1 MAFTKV
7 TTGGLSQTSNYLTH
21 NVNSTGIITAVKFVG
36 DGSDLDG
43 VSSAGIGSALDEDN
57 TKPLNLVYY
66 TNSVLGIGSTMVV
79 NHPNTAT
86 AAYTAYTDIKLEG
99 EADLIVEDGD
109 DLILDVLG
117 ISSEGVPE
125 ISGSGGRVRA
135 GEFTNT
141 AGNASPLFPKG
152 VRVTGVATATK
163 FVGNVEGTIPATIGT
178 GVTVTAV
185 GIVSAT
191 KYYGDGSN
199 LTGLASREIYGFTG
213 IGSHLQLTY
222 TNNGADNISGDDFA
236 AFEDEFIGPSGITW
250 SINNSGNLIATI

>member
-7 TTGGLSQTSNYLTH
+7 TTGGLSQTSNYVTH

-36 DGSDLDG
+36 DGSELDG

-125 ISGSGGRVRA
+125 ISGTGGRVRA

-141 AGNASPLFPKG
+141 AGTGSPSFPQG
-152 VRVTGVATATK
+152 VRVTGVATATTIKVGTAVTISSGIVTATK
-163 FVGNVEGTIPATIGT
+163 FVGDGSDLT
-178 GVTVTAV
+178 GVS
-185 GIVSAT
+185 SA
-191 KYYGDGSN
+191 
-199 LTGLASREIYGFTG
+199 EIYGFTG
-213 IGSHLQLTY
+213 IGSHLEVRT
-222 TNNGADNISGDDFA
+222 TNSGADNITGAQYASFEQVMFA
-236 AFEDEFIGPSGITW
+236 ASGITW
-250 SINNSGNLIATI
+250 SINNDGNLIATI

>member
-7 TTGGLSQTSNYLTH
+7 TTGGLSQTSNYGTH
-21 NVNSTGIITAVKFVG
+21 NINSTGIVTAVKFVG
-36 DGSDLDG
+36 DGSELDG

-79 NHPNTAT
+79 NHPDTTNC
-86 AAYTAYTDIKLEG
+86 AYTAYTDIKLEG

-141 AGNASPLFPKG
+141 AGTGSPSFPQG
-152 VRVTGVATATK
+152 VRVTGVATATTLDSTTVKVGTAVTISSGIVTATK
-163 FVGNVEGTIPATIGT
+163 FVGDGSDLT
-178 GVTVTAV
+178 GVS
-185 GIVSAT
+185 SA
-191 KYYGDGSN
+191 
-199 LTGLASREIYGFTG
+199 EIYGFTG
-213 IGSHLQLTY
+213 IGSHLEVRT
-222 TNNGADNISGDDFA
+222 TNAGADNITNAQYVAFEQVMFA
-236 AFEDEFIGPSGITW
+236 ASGITW
-250 SINNSGNLIATI
+250 SINNDGNLIATI

>member
-7 TTGGLSQTSNYLTH
+7 TTGGLSQTSNYGTH
-21 NVNSTGIITAVKFVG
+21 NINSTGIVTAIKFVG
-36 DGSDLDG
+36 DGSELDG

-125 ISGSGGRVRA
+125 ISGTGGRVRA

-152 VRVTGVATATK
+152 VRVTGVATATTLDSTTGK
-163 FVGNVEGTIPATIGT
+163 VGTAVTINSG
-178 GVTVTAV
+178 GVT
-185 GIVSAT
+185 AT
-191 KYYGDGSN
+191 SFSGDGSN

-213 IGSHLQLTY
+213 IGSHLRLTY
-222 TNNGADNISGDDFA
+222 TNIGADNISGTEFA

-250 SINNSGNLIATI
+250 SINNNGNLIATI

>member
-7 TTGGLSQTSNYLTH
+7 TTGGLDQSSNYGTH
-21 NVNSTGIITAVKFVG
+21 NINSTGIVTAVKFVG

-99 EADLIVEDGD
+99 EAELIVEDGD
-109 DLILDVLG
+109 DLVVDVLG
-117 ISSEGVPE
+117 ISSEGIPE

-141 AGNASPLFPKG
+141 AGTGSPSFPQG
-152 VRVTGVATATK
+152 VRVTGVATATTIKVGTAVTISSGIVTATK
-163 FVGNVEGTIPATIGT
+163 FVGDGSDLT
-178 GVTVTAV
+178 GVS
-185 GIVSAT
+185 SA
-191 KYYGDGSN
+191 
-199 LTGLASREIYGFTG
+199 EIYGFTG
-213 IGSHLQLTY
+213 IGSHLEVRT
-222 TNNGADNISGDDFA
+222 TNAGADNITNAQYVAFEQVMFA
-236 AFEDEFIGPSGITW
+236 ASGITW
-250 SINNSGNLIATI
+250 SINNDGNLIATI

>member
-21 NVNSTGIITAVKFVG
+21 NVNSSGIITAVKFVG

-109 DLILDVLG
+109 DLVVDILG
-117 ISSEGVPE
+117 ISSEGVPSQ
-125 ISGSGGRVRA
+125 SGTGGRIRA

-141 AGNASPLFPKG
+141 AGTGSPSFPQG
-152 VRVTGVATATK
+152 VRVTGVATATTIKVGTAVTISSGVVTATK
-163 FVGNVEGTIPATIGT
+163 FVGDGSDLT
-178 GVTVTAV
+178 GVS
-185 GIVSAT
+185 SA
-191 KYYGDGSN
+191 
-199 LTGLASREIYGFTG
+199 EIYGFTG
-213 IGSHLQLTY
+213 IGSHLEVRT
-222 TNNGADNISGDDFA
+222 TNAGADNITNAQYVAFEQVMFA
-236 AFEDEFIGPSGITW
+236 ASGITW
-250 SINNSGNLIATI
+250 SINNDGNLIATI

>member
-21 NVNSTGIITAVKFVG
+21 NVNSTGIVTAVKFVG
-36 DGSDLDG
+36 DGSELDG
-43 VSSAGIGSALDEDN
+43 VSSAGIGTALDEDN

-99 EADLIVEDGD
+99 TADLIVEDGD
-109 DLILDVLG
+109 DLVVDILG
-117 ISSEGVPE
+117 ISSEGVPSQ
-125 ISGSGGRVRA
+125 SGTGGRVRA

-141 AGNASPLFPKG
+141 AGTGSPSFPQG
-152 VRVTGVATATK
+152 VRVTGVVTATTVS
-163 FVGNVEGTIPATIGT
+163 VGGSI
-178 GVTVTAV
+178 TA
-185 GIVSAT
+185 GN
-191 KYYGDGSN
+191 KLYGDGSA

-213 IGSHLQLTY
+213 IGSHLRLTY
-222 TNNGADNISGDDFA
+222 SNNGADNISGTDYA
-236 AFEDEFIGPSGITW
+236 SFEDKMFGPSGITW
-250 SINNSGNLIATI
+250 SINNNGNLIATI

>member
-36 DGSDLDG
+36 DGSELDG

-99 EADLIVEDGD
+99 TADLIVEDGD
-109 DLILDVLG
+109 DLVVDILG
-117 ISSEGVPE
+117 ISSEGVPSQ
-125 ISGSGGRVRA
+125 SGTGGRIRA
-135 GEFTNT
+135 GQLTNT
-141 AGNASPLFPKG
+141 AGTGAPDFPLG
-152 VRVTGVATATK
+152 ATVTGIVTATTVS
-163 FVGNVEGTIPATIGT
+163 VGGSI
-178 GVTVTAV
+178 TA
-185 GIVSAT
+185 GN
-191 KYYGDGSN
+191 KLYGDGSA

-213 IGSHLQLTY
+213 IGSHLRLTY
-222 TNNGADNISGDDFA
+222 TNNGADNISGTDFA

-250 SINNSGNLIATI
+250 SINNNGNLIATI

>member
-7 TTGGLSQTSNYLTH
+7 TTGGLSSSSNYGTH
-21 NVNSTGIITAVKFVG
+21 NINSTGIVTAIKFVG
-36 DGSDLDG
+36 DGSELDG

-99 EADLIVEDGD
+99 TADLIVEDGD
-109 DLILDVLG
+109 DLVVDILG
-117 ISSEGVPE
+117 ISSEGVPSQ
-125 ISGSGGRVRA
+125 SGTGGRIRA

-141 AGNASPLFPKG
+141 AGTGSPLFPQG
-152 VRVTGVATATK
+152 VRVTGVVTATS
-163 FVGNVEGTIPATIGT
+163 F
-178 GVTVTAV
+178 
-185 GIVSAT
+185 S
-191 KYYGDGSN
+191 GSGAN
-199 LTGLASREIYGFTG
+199 LTGLSSREIYGFTG
-213 IGSHLQLTY
+213 IGSHLRLTHSN
-222 TNNGADNISGDDFA
+222 TGVDNISGTDFA

-250 SINNSGNLIATI
+250 SINNNGNLIATI

>member
-7 TTGGLSQTSNYLTH
+7 TTGGLSQTSNYGTH
-21 NVNSTGIITAVKFVG
+21 NINSTGIVTAIKFVG
-36 DGSDLDG
+36 DGSELDG

-117 ISSEGVPE
+117 ISSEGVPA
-125 ISGSGGRVRA
+125 ISGTGGRVRA

-152 VRVTGVATATK
+152 VRVTGVATATTLDSTTVK
-163 FVGNVEGTIPATIGT
+163 VGTAVTINS
-178 GVTVTAV
+178 GVVTAT
-185 GIVSAT
+185 SFS
-191 KYYGDGSN
+191 GDGSN

-222 TNNGADNISGDDFA
+222 SNNGADNISGTDFA

-250 SINNSGNLIATI
+250 SINNNGNLIATI

>member
-36 DGSDLDG
+36 DGSELDG
-43 VSSAGIGSALDEDN
+43 VSSAGIGTALDEDN

-79 NHPNTAT
+79 NHPDTTNC
-86 AAYTAYTDIKLEG
+86 AYTAYTDIKLEG
-99 EADLIVEDGD
+99 TADLIVEDGD
-109 DLILDVLG
+109 DFVVDVLG
-117 ISSEGVPE
+117 IGTTGSASSQ
-125 ISGSGGRVRA
+125 SGTGGRVRA
-135 GEFTNT
+135 GQLTNT
-141 AGNASPLFPKG
+141 AGTGAPNFPNG
-152 VRVTGVATATK
+152 ATVTGIVTATTVS
-163 FVGNVEGTIPATIGT
+163 VGGSI
-178 GVTVTAV
+178 TA
-185 GIVSAT
+185 GN
-191 KYYGDGSN
+191 KLYGDGSA

-222 TNNGADNISGDDFA
+222 SNNGADNISGTDFA

-250 SINNSGNLIATI
+250 SINNDGNLIATI

>member
-36 DGSDLDG
+36 DGSELDG
-43 VSSAGIGSALDEDN
+43 VSSAGIGTALDEDN

-79 NHPNTAT
+79 NHPDTTNC
-86 AAYTAYTDIKLEG
+86 AYTAYTDIKLEG
-99 EADLIVEDGD
+99 TADLIVEDGD
-109 DLILDVLG
+109 DLVVDVLG
-117 ISSEGVPE
+117 ISSEGVPSQ
-125 ISGSGGRVRA
+125 SGTGGRVRA
-135 GEFTNT
+135 GQLTNT
-141 AGNASPLFPKG
+141 AGTGAPDFPLG
-152 VRVTGVATATK
+152 ATVTGIVTATTVS
-163 FVGNVEGTIPATIGT
+163 VGGSI
-178 GVTVTAV
+178 TA
-185 GIVSAT
+185 GN
-191 KYYGDGSN
+191 KLYGDGSA

-222 TNNGADNISGDDFA
+222 SNNGADNISGTDFA

-250 SINNSGNLIATI
+250 SINNNGNLIATI

>member
-109 DLILDVLG
+109 DLVVDILG

-141 AGNASPLFPKG
+141 AGNASPLFPQG
-152 VRVTGVATATK
+152 VRVTGVATATTIK
-163 FVGNVEGTIPATIGT
+163 VGTAITISS
-178 GVTVTAV
+178 GVVTAT
-185 GIVSAT
+185 SFS
-191 KYYGDGSN
+191 GDGSN

-222 TNNGADNISGDDFA
+222 SNNGADNISGDDFA

-250 SINNSGNLIATI
+250 SINNNGNLIATI